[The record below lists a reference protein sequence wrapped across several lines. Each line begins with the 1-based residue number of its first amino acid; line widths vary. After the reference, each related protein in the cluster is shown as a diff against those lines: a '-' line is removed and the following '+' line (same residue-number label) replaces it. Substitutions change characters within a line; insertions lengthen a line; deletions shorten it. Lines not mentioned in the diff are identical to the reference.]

1 MLRNSYNDHYFW
13 KKKKKPTETEHM
25 NSFVQATRKSPGIQ
39 VSLTKYSWSMI
50 QTWLQLR
57 GWEEYRIRDLRLEN
71 QKEKFRLNVLRK
83 RESQSHP

>member
-1 MLRNSYNDHYFW
+1 MTIIPE
-13 KKKKKPTETEHM
+13 KKKKNNTETEHM
-25 NSFVQATRKSPGIQ
+25 HSFVQATRKSPGIQ
-39 VSLTKYSWSMI
+39 VSLTKYSWNMI